1 MATNEQLSQRIID
14 LVRFH
19 EGIKAVDLTVKLA
32 TEFLDV
38 NSVEILEAIM
48 ALVIRG
54 DIIELQ
60 YTLPHMQY
68 RVKSIYFPKG
78 TEFIS

>member
-1 MATNEQLSQRIID
+1 MNEQLSQRIID
-14 LVRFH
+14 LITSQQ
-19 EGIKAVDLTVKLA
+19 GIKAVDLTVKLA

-38 NSVEILEAIM
+38 TNSEIIDVIM
-48 ALVIRG
+48 KLLSSG